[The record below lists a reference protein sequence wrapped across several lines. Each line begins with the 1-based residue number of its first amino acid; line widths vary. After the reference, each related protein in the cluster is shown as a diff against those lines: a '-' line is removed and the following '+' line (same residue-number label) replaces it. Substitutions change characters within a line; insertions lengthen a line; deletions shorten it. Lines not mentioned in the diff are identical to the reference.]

1 MRPRGSRAGRLLLAI
16 ALAAALV
23 AAAAGGYFFMTGRPD
38 SAVRRL
44 AQQDSRLQQ
53 TAARMQR
60 EFTISQA
67 AIGRYVLY
75 GLRQSLAPV
84 QPLEVS
90 FRRDV
95 HSLGALAPT
104 DLQALIR
111 AQRQA
116 GLALFAVADR
126 IGGLPPRSA
135 AAQRLATATVA
146 TAKDFAIANSRF
158 SGDLATRAGTLSA
171 RSGRSF
177 GAGLGWS
184 AAALA
189 VAVLLLIAAYVG
201 TAQPADGP
209 LRALAAVR
217 RRAGGDRAAPAGGG
231 RRRAR
236 AAPAGAAP
244 AGAASAGAASAG
256 AASAEAAPAPA
267 AASEPGEQALPRQGA
282 GLAPPHPAPP
292 DFLATISHEL
302 RAPLTTIEGYVEM
315 LADEGPDQVTPAQ
328 QKMLDSINRSAVR
341 LRNLVDDVFTL
352 AKLESGAASLATR
365 PVNLPDVISAAA
377 EAVEPAVAA
386 ARLSLTCTGPAAG
399 MTVAG
404 DAGQLERV
412 MINLLSNAVKF
423 TPDEGAITVTAA
435 AEDEWG
441 VVTVADSG
449 IGIPERDQKELFTR
463 FFRASN
469 ARERAIPGTG
479 LGLAIVRTIMISHGG
494 EVEVDS
500 REGSGT
506 TVTVRLPLQRTPGA

>member
-1 MRPRGSRAGRLLLAI
+1 MRPRGSRVSRSLLAL
-16 ALAAALV
+16 ALAATIV
-23 AAAAGGYFFMTGRPD
+23 AAAACGYFFMTGQRD
-38 SAVRRL
+38 ATARRL
-44 AQQDSRLQQ
+44 AQQDYLLLR
-53 TAARMQR
+53 TAARLQR
-60 EFTISQA
+60 EFTGSQA
-67 AIGRYVLY
+67 AIGGYARS
-75 GLRQSLAPV
+75 GLREYLAPAHTLGV
-84 QPLEVS
+84 A

-95 HSLGALAPT
+95 HSVAALAPAN
-104 DLQALIR
+104 LQALVR

-116 GLALFAVADR
+116 GVALFAVADR

-135 AAQRLATATVA
+135 AAQDLATKTVV
-146 TAKDFAIANSRF
+146 TARDFAIANSRF
-158 SGDLATRAGTLSA
+158 SGELATSAGTLSA
-171 RSGRSF
+171 RSGRSL
-177 GAGLGWS
+177 GARFGWS

-189 VAVLLLIAAYVG
+189 VAVLLLIAAAVS

-209 LRALAAVR
+209 LRALAAAVR
-217 RRAGGDRAAPAGGG
+217 RRAGGDRAARAGPAGV
-231 RRRAR
+231 
-236 AAPAGAAP
+236 APAP
-244 AGAASAGAASAG
+244 
-256 AASAEAAPAPA
+256 AAPAPA
-267 AASEPGEQALPRQGA
+267 AAGEPGEQAVSRQDS
-282 GLAPPHPAPP
+282 GLAALDPVRS

-315 LADEGPDQVTPAQ
+315 LADDGPDQVTPAQ
-328 QKMLDSINRSAVR
+328 QKMLDSISRSAVR

-352 AKLESGAASLATR
+352 ARLESGATSLATR
-365 PVNLPDVISAAA
+365 PVNLPDVITAAA
-377 EAVEPAVAA
+377 EAVRPAVAA
-386 ARLSLTCTGPAAG
+386 ASLSLTCTGPETG

-423 TPDEGAITVTAA
+423 TPGEGDITVTAA
-435 AEDEWG
+435 PEDEWG

-469 ARERAIPGTG
+469 AREQAIPGTG